1 MTYVLTGFVL
11 LLALHIARRL
21 GWATDLPRRAR
32 WGVGAATLATA
43 AWAGLSGGFARGA
56 DNAAALRLWTFPGLV
71 VLGFLWYLLLGL
83 WVTGLVSLVL
93 RVVDRGRPRPM
104 AGGVS
109 RRVRWVRGLTAVSL
123 VAAVVVTGYGRWMSE
138 RPRITEHS
146 YVSAQLPAEFDG
158 LRVAFLSDVHVGPAI
173 DGGFLARVVAQVND
187 ARPDLIVLGGDFVD
201 GSVTTLAGDVEPLR
215 NLRATYGVVAVSG
228 NHEFYSGAAEWL
240 AYWRTLGITVL
251 DNDAVVI
258 TRGTASIDVIGVND
272 RSGEPPHVEDLQA
285 ALRKLESSYQ
295 VRVGDT
301 ARFRLLA
308 AHQPRQA
315 LTGDNLAARSGID
328 LQLSG
333 HTHGGQMWPFMYL
346 VPLQQPVVSGWK
358 TIGGVDVLTSRGVGG
373 WGPPLRV
380 GADPEVLLVTLR
392 RG

>member
-1 MTYVLTGFVL
+1 M
-11 LLALHIARRL
+11 
-21 GWATDLPRRAR
+21 
-32 WGVGAATLATA
+32 
-43 AWAGLSGGFARGA
+43 
-56 DNAAALRLWTFPGLV
+56 
-71 VLGFLWYLLLGL
+71 
-83 WVTGLVSLVL
+83 
-93 RVVDRGRPRPM
+93 
-104 AGGVS
+104 
-109 RRVRWVRGLTAVSL
+109 
-123 VAAVVVTGYGRWMSE
+123 
-138 RPRITEHS
+138 
-146 YVSAQLPAEFDG
+146 
-158 LRVAFLSDVHVGPAI
+158 
-173 DGGFLARVVAQVND
+173 
-187 ARPDLIVLGGDFVD
+187 
-201 GSVTTLAGDVEPLR
+201 
-215 NLRATYGVVAVSG
+215 VAVSG